1 MFGLEFLEF
10 AVFIYSGGEAVAFRF
25 NRISRN
31 MSGVVTFFL
40 KKFGIHLTHRGV
52 KDGSNWSCI

>member
-1 MFGLEFLEF
+1 MFGLKFLEF
-10 AVFIYSGGEAVAFRF
+10 AVFIYSGGEAAAFRF

-31 MSGVVTFFL
+31 MSGAVTFF

>member
-40 KKFGIHLTHRGV
+40 KVWYPF
-52 KDGSNWSCI
+52 DPPWSEGWFE